1 MPYPTAATIAPQLQI
16 VISIAHS
23 LFASTALHCLPS
35 LTVCSYCSALP
46 SLTHCLLLLLCIA
59 FPHSLFASTAL
70 HCLPSL
76 TVCFY
81 CSALPSL
88 THCLL
93 LLLCIAF
100 PHSLFA
106 PTALHCLPSNKY
118 RLSRARCPLPSWARG
133 TLFHGHISHFFN
145 GCIARSFTDVSHFTL
160 F

>member
-1 MPYPTAATIAPQLQI
+1 VPYPTAATIAPQLQI

-76 TVCFY
+76 TVCSY

-100 PHSLFA
+100 PPTNTGFHGRDAHFLHGHVAHSFTATFHTFLMG
-106 PTALHCLPSNKY
+106 ALHAPS
-118 RLSRARCPLPSWARG
+118 R
-133 TLFHGHISHFFN
+133 TFHISHFFN
-145 GCIARSFTDVSHFTL
+145 
-160 F
+160 